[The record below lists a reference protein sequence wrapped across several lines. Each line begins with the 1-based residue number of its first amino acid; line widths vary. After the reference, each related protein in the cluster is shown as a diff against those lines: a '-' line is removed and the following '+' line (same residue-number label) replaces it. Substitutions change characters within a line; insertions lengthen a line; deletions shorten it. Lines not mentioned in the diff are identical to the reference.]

1 MIEKTED
8 GRPCAGCGR
17 YGLWCTCSAV
27 EHEDPTYCM
36 EEDNPLIA
44 NVEKQ
49 REDQY
54 RAIVV
59 DRHLSYQKTSAINAK
74 MIRSRDATIAALIIS
89 AGGCV
94 KIDDE
99 LLHAC
104 ANGCVDLESYNDPQT
119 KQVVYR
125 CRLGKVG
132 E

>member
-8 GRPCAGCGR
+8 GRPCKDCGR
-17 YGLWCTCSAV
+17 YGLWCTCSDG
-27 EHEDPTYCM
+27 HEDPTRHM

-44 NVEKQ
+44 NAEKQ

-59 DRHLSYQKTSAINAK
+59 DRHLSYQKASAINSK

-99 LLHAC
+99 LLQAC
-104 ANGCVDLESYNDPQT
+104 TEGYVDLDSYNDPQT

-125 CRLGKVG
+125 CRLGNEK